1 MTGGA
6 NESGRRDLAE
16 WWITV
21 VNFETDEAARGDQA
35 ALTPSQIKQA
45 NHKRKILL
53 SCCDIVAEA
62 AGETEGGLES
72 YSPPPP

>member
-1 MTGGA
+1 MEVVGGA

-35 ALTPSQIKQA
+35 ALTGRRRHRRQVK
-45 NHKRKILL
+45 
-53 SCCDIVAEA
+53 
-62 AGETEGGLES
+62 
-72 YSPPPP
+72 